1 LSVVPGTTNTYVT
14 AAEMNAVSREI
25 YPLLPP
31 QFRDTLPS
39 EVVASPQNTDIFRGT
54 LSFDPRT
61 LDELFAQVD
70 YTPGTEWPM
79 WKLVAAFYLVEK
91 RIGPN
96 TVRKAGERIYGT
108 MPWPPDVRS
117 IADALRFT
125 EVAYFESHLRA
136 PKERAGGWRVEAE
149 RPGLTILADENPYPC
164 NANEGV
170 VAGICVAFAKQNPSY
185 RILEP
190 ERSKRAGGKTTRYEV
205 VFKPA

>member
-1 LSVVPGTTNTYVT
+1 MSETTNTYVT

-25 YPLLPP
+25 YPLLPE

-39 EVVASPQNTDIFRGT
+39 EVVASAQNTDIFRAT
-54 LSFDPRT
+54 LSFNPRT
-61 LDELFAQVD
+61 LDELFAQVV
-70 YTPGTEWPM
+70 YTPGADWPM

-108 MPWPPDVRS
+108 MPWPPAVRS

-136 PKERAGGWRVEAE
+136 PKERAGRWRVEEE

-164 NANEGV
+164 NVNEGV

-185 RILEP
+185 RILDP
-190 ERSKRAGGKTTRYEV
+190 ERSKRAGGLTTRYEV